1 MSLLLFLELGFFSV
15 LVSRLH
21 AAAGALFPP
30 KGEEKKSKFERER
43 HVRLSLAS
51 AP

>member
-30 KGEEKKSKFERER
+30 KGEEKKSKVERER
-43 HVRLSLAS
+43 HV
-51 AP
+51 PP